1 MKQTLLPI
9 FQTKKSLFFTENQ
22 KRKGYNDLNIPEPV
36 KKTRIDDIKQ
46 NFSENSNSFSKYFNN
61 HAILDRSNTMA
72 TMDTMKYEKSIDF
85 NSSFNFLKNE
95 NLDNNKAII
104 LEEHEKIQ
112 NLSNQTRDI
121 IKEVLNKKIEK
132 NSFQTEWEIPIIYKK
147 IIRKFEDL
155 DNSLAFALFRE
166 NPTFLTALSKQR

>member
-36 KKTRIDDIKQ
+36 KKPRIDDIKQ

-112 NLSNQTRDI
+112 FWVLVFRLS
-121 IKEVLNKKIEK
+121 
-132 NSFQTEWEIPIIYKK
+132 
-147 IIRKFEDL
+147 
-155 DNSLAFALFRE
+155 
-166 NPTFLTALSKQR
+166 